1 MQFVVDPPANA
12 ARNMERD
19 LALLRRARPVV
30 RLYAWRPAAVSLGKG
45 QPDDVVDLA
54 AAREMGL
61 DVVRRPTGGGALLH
75 EEHEVTYAV
84 VLPHGFPGLPR
95 DVEASYAFV
104 TAPLVQALRSLGIPA
119 GLERGRG
126 VRGTGGSSRTGSPA
140 GSPHD
145 TDELC
150 YLRREGVHV
159 TVHGRKISGG
169 AQRRSNEA
177 LLQHGTVLV
186 RRDAER
192 MGRLFRASPER
203 IRETT
208 TSLEDEGVRV
218 SRADLERT
226 LMERYER
233 AWTALE
239 ILA

>member
-1 MQFVVDPPANA
+1 MEFLLDPPASA

-19 LALLRRARPVV
+19 LALLRRARPAL
-30 RLYAWRPAAVSLGKG
+30 RLYGWRPAAVTLGRR
-45 QPDDVVDLA
+45 QPDDVVDLG

-61 DVVRRPTGGGALLH
+61 EVVRRPTGGGALLH

-84 VLPHGFPGLPR
+84 VLPHEFPGLPR
-95 DVEASYAFV
+95 EVEASYAFV
-104 TAPLVQALRSLGIPA
+104 TAPLVDALRGLGVRA
-119 GLERGRG
+119 GLERGRS
-126 VRGTGGSSRTGSPA
+126 VRGSGASSSTRSPER
-140 GSPHD
+140 SPD
-145 TDELC
+145 DDDDLC

-159 TVHGRKISGG
+159 TVRGRKISGG

-177 LLQHGTVLV
+177 LLQHGTLLV

-203 IRETT
+203 IRATT
-208 TSLEDEGVRV
+208 TSLDDEGVHV

-226 LMERYER
+226 LMEQYKR
-233 AWTALE
+233 AWTPLE